1 MLWLAPARQ
10 MSEAPELPLP
20 VEFGADLA
28 DARIAR
34 LTDDSK
40 APEVADVPAGI
51 HKLGVIEDVEEFEAN
66 IEGEILLDGGVLQD
80 SEIRV
85 VEAGTMEEAAVG
97 SPECSRDA
105 ILRECAHTR

>member
-34 LTDDSK
+34 IGDNPK
-40 APEVADVPAGI
+40 ARTTDVPARI
-51 HKLGVIEDVEEFEAN
+51 HELRVVKDIEEFETE
-66 IEGEILLDGGVLQD
+66 IEGEILLDDGVLQD
-80 SEIRV
+80 AEIRV